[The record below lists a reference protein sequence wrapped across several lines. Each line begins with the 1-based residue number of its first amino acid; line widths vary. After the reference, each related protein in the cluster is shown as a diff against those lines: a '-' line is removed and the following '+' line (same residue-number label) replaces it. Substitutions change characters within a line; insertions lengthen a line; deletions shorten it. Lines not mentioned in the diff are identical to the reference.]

1 LKEALAACNGI
12 LELRDAALAAAE
24 AMGLSYE
31 VLGLFSAGLTLLLAI
46 IRAVWV
52 HYRGTPFVVDR
63 IDQLVIIIIKAF
75 FFSYNDLSWR
85 WNHSCIVP
93 LSTSYIILLVKDPAF
108 HALFYKLYDLYF
120 ILLFNFE
127 LVINRLV
134 ERLVVGIVDIAI
146 AIYRGTVVR
155 LTAVG
160 DAIVSLGRRITRRQ
174 PSTGVQVFIYFNIL
188 C

>member
-1 LKEALAACNGI
+1 
-12 LELRDAALAAAE
+12 
-24 AMGLSYE
+24 M
-31 VLGLFSAGLTLLLAI
+31 
-46 IRAVWV
+46 
-52 HYRGTPFVVDR
+52 HY
-63 IDQLVIIIIKAF
+63 
-75 FFSYNDLSWR
+75 
-85 WNHSCIVP
+85 
-93 LSTSYIILLVKDPAF
+93 STSYIV
-108 HALFYKLYDLYF
+108 LYF

-160 DAIVSLGRRITRRQ
+160 DAIVSLGRRISRRQ

-188 C
+188 CGFMHQNSWALIFKELGAV

>member
-1 LKEALAACNGI
+1 MLA
-12 LELRDAALAAAE
+12 
-24 AMGLSYE
+24 
-31 VLGLFSAGLTLLLAI
+31 
-46 IRAVWV
+46 
-52 HYRGTPFVVDR
+52 
-63 IDQLVIIIIKAF
+63 
-75 FFSYNDLSWR
+75 
-85 WNHSCIVP
+85 
-93 LSTSYIILLVKDPAF
+93 KDPAF

-120 ILLFNFE
+120 ILLFDFE

-174 PSTGVQVFIYFNIL
+174 PSTGVQVFIYFNTL